1 MSKSVAVLLD
11 GGFVLKR
18 LYRLL
23 GNEHPSAEAVYQFA
37 LKCVRP
43 QPTEEL
49 FRMYYYDCPPYSSS
63 VQNPLDRS
71 EKVHLG
77 ESATARRMKAF
88 QDELALMDS
97 VAYRKGELLFKGW
110 SVSPRAI
117 NDLVA
122 EPRPLKSDDLTPEL
136 IQKRVDMKIGLDV
149 AWMASKRI
157 IDRIILVT
165 ADTDFIPA
173 MKFAR
178 REGTQVSLVPMGVKL
193 RTSLREHADEVR
205 DVEFGVEDVGV
216 DFV

>member
-23 GNEHPSAEAVYQFA
+23 GNEHPSARAVYQFA
-37 LKCVRP
+37 LTCVGPR
-43 QPTEEL
+43 EEL
-49 FRMYYYDCPPYSSS
+49 FRIYYYDCPPYGSS
-63 VQNPLDRS
+63 VRHPLDCS
-71 EKVHLG
+71 NKVHLG
-77 ESATARRMKAF
+77 ESDTARRMKAF
-88 QDELALMDS
+88 QDELALMDN

-110 SVSPRAI
+110 SVSSRALE
-117 NDLVA
+117 DLVA
-122 EPRPLKSDDLTPEL
+122 KPRPLDMEDLAPEL

-157 IDRIILVT
+157 VDRIILVT
-165 ADTDFIPA
+165 ADTDFVPA

-178 REGTQVSLVPMGVKL
+178 REGTQVALVPMGVKL

-205 DVEFGVEDVGV
+205 AVEFGADSA
-216 DFV
+216 